1 MENDEPKPSL
11 DVLNEHQGNCL
22 FMCCHCKE
30 VFTMEEELNEHI
42 QANSCKY
49 LQAEISART
58 DTDKKPYVCNMCG
71 AAFND
76 LNNFLSHKE
85 KHENEF
91 SVKEDLNK
99 QLENHKPPHSEI
111 TTLYND
117 ISTEDSD
124 SKYHLS
130 NLQLVLSSNPSSLN
144 YVTIQQQTNV
154 KTEKRQIEHSSLPAS
169 YQCDRCDKT
178 FNQKLQLTY
187 HIITHKYDKHKCSF
201 CGKAFVTAKELK
213 KHLCVILDTNQDVN
227 AKSAIVPSSI
237 KLDQENSDVMKTES
251 MWSEDAYLNSKDL
264 DSQDTELSKSLDS
277 PDNIAFNAGVLQQQI
292 IFKPLEFLNGMG
304 NKTEFNKNYN
314 VAASNRKSGITITN
328 CTKKLYKCFRCKR
341 TFHGKLQLASH
352 KIKYKYN
359 MCKCN
364 RRDKKFGISLHL
376 KSHLQGEKH
385 GRIYKQSTWLFASLL
400 GKQQKTT
407 PNLRKHNFNRE
418 KHHQTNNFSQQQR
431 TIRYNQQFECDQ
443 YQSFA
448 QKSRL
453 TMYLRTQSGAKE
465 FRCDQCDKELF
476 MKHHLTEHL
485 KTHSGEKPFQCDQ
498 CDKAFTLKHN
508 LTSHLKI
515 HSGKRPFKC
524 DLCDKAFTKKGN
536 LIYHLRTHNGE
547 KPFQCDQCDKAFSR
561 KEHLRYHLRTH
572 SGEKP
577 FDCDQCDKAFSQKS
591 HLRRHLRIHSG
602 EKPFQCDQCDKAFSL
617 KEHLTDHLRTH
628 SGEKPF
634 QCDQCDK
641 AFSHKFALTRHLRL
655 HSGEKPFQCDQ
666 CDKAF
671 TQKSHLIDHLRK
683 HNGEKPFQC
692 DQCDK
697 SFTQKGGLVKHL
709 RAHSGERPFHCAQCN
724 KAFAEKGILTQ
735 HLLTHSGEKPFK
747 CNQCDKGFARK
758 CNLNVHHRTHSKKK
772 PVSVTTVKRRLRKK

>member
-1 MENDEPKPSL
+1 MENDERKPSL
-11 DVLNEHQGNCL
+11 DVLNEHQGNSL

-30 VFTMEEELNEHI
+30 VFTIEEELNEHI
-42 QANSCKY
+42 QTNICKY
-49 LQAEISART
+49 LHVEIGART
-58 DTDKKPYVCNMCG
+58 ATDKKPYVCNMCG

-76 LNNFLSHKE
+76 LNSLLSHKE

-91 SVKEDLNK
+91 SVEEDLNN
-99 QLENHKPPHSEI
+99 QLENHKPPYSNI
-111 TTLYND
+111 RTSCNG
-117 ISTEDSD
+117 ISSEDSD
-124 SKYHLS
+124 SKYHLGNMQS
-130 NLQLVLSSNPSSLN
+130 EISFNSASLN
-144 YVTIQQQTNV
+144 YVTIQQQTNE
-154 KTEKRQIEHSSLPAS
+154 KTEKQQIESSSPVS

-178 FNQKLQLTY
+178 FTQKLQLTY
-187 HIITHKYDKHKCSF
+187 HIITHKYDNDN
-201 CGKAFVTAKELK
+201 CGKTFVAARELK
-213 KHLCVILDTNQDVN
+213 KHLCVILNTNQDPN
-227 AKSAIVPSSI
+227 AKSTMVPSSI
-237 KLDQENSDVMKTES
+237 KSHQENSGVVKTEYT
-251 MWSEDAYLNSKDL
+251 WSEGAYMSSENFNSRN
-264 DSQDTELSKSLDS
+264 TELSKSFDS
-277 PDNIAFNAGVLQQQI
+277 SENIAFNAGVLQQQI
-292 IFKPLEFLNGMG
+292 ISRPLELVPVLNGM
-304 NKTEFNKNYN
+304 NNNTEFNKNYN

-328 CTKKLYKCFRCKR
+328 CTKKLYKCYRCER
-341 TFHGKLQLASH
+341 TFQGTLQLARH
-352 KIKYKYN
+352 KIQYKYN
-359 MCKCN
+359 MYKCN
-364 RRDKKFGISLHL
+364 KSDRKWGISPYL
-376 KSHLQGEKH
+376 KSHLQGEKPR
-385 GRIYKQSTWLFASLL
+385 RIYKLSTWLFTSLL
-400 GKQQKTT
+400 GKQLETT
-407 PNLRKHNFNRE
+407 PNLGNHYPNRE
-418 KHHQTNNFSQQQR
+418 KHQTNNFSHQQR

-443 YQSFA
+443 YQLFA

-453 TMYLRTQSGAKE
+453 KKYLRTQSGAKE
-465 FRCDQCDKELF
+465 FRCDQCNKEFF

-515 HSGKRPFKC
+515 HSRKRPFKC

-602 EKPFQCDQCDKAFSL
+602 EKPFQCDQCEKTFSL
-617 KEHLTDHLRTH
+617 KEHLTDHFRTH
-628 SGEKPF
+628 SGDKPF

-655 HSGEKPFQCDQ
+655 HSGEKPFQCDK
-666 CDKAF
+666 CHKAF

-709 RAHSGERPFHCAQCN
+709 RAHSGKRPFHCAQCN

>member
-1 MENDEPKPSL
+1 MDNDEQKPSL

-30 VFTMEEELNEHI
+30 GFTMEDELNNHI
-42 QANSCKY
+42 QTNSCNY
-49 LQAEISART
+49 LHVEIGART

-71 AAFND
+71 AAFTD
-76 LNNFLSHKE
+76 LNSFSSHKD

-91 SVKEDLNK
+91 SVEEDLNN
-99 QLENHKPPHSEI
+99 QLEKHKPPHS
-111 TTLYND
+111 N
-117 ISTEDSD
+117 ISTSCNGINSEHSD
-124 SKYHLS
+124 SKYHLGNMQS
-130 NLQLVLSSNPSSLN
+130 EISSNPASLN

-154 KTEKRQIEHSSLPAS
+154 KTEQRQIEHSSSPVS
-169 YQCDRCDKT
+169 YQCDRCNKT
-178 FNQKLQLTY
+178 FTQKLQLTY
-187 HIITHKYDKHKCSF
+187 HIITHKYDKPKCHY
-201 CGKAFVTAKELK
+201 CAKAFMTAKELK
-213 KHLCVILDTNQDVN
+213 KHLCVILNTNQGAN
-227 AKSAIVPSSI
+227 AKSTNAKSTVQSSI
-237 KLDQENSDVMKTES
+237 KSHKENLGVMKTES
-251 MWSEDAYLNSKDL
+251 LWSEEAYTNSENFNF
-264 DSQDTELSKSLDS
+264 QDTELSKSLDS
-277 PDNIAFNAGVLQQQI
+277 PDTIAFNAGVLQQQI
-292 IFKPLEFLNGMG
+292 TSRPLELVPIFYGMA

-314 VAASNRKSGITITN
+314 VAASNQKSGITITN
-328 CTKKLYKCFRCKR
+328 CTEKLYKCFRCKR
-341 TFHGKLQLASH
+341 TFQGKLQLANH

-364 RRDKKFGISLHL
+364 RSDKKCGISPYL
-376 KSHLQGEKH
+376 KSHLQGEKP

-400 GKQQKTT
+400 GKQLETT
-407 PNLRKHNFNRE
+407 PNLRNHNLNRE
-418 KHHQTNNFSQQQR
+418 KHQTNNFSQQQR
-431 TIRYNQQFECDQ
+431 TIRYNHQFECDQ
-443 YQSFA
+443 HQSFA

-453 TMYLRTQSGAKE
+453 NKCLRPQGGAKE

-498 CDKAFTLKHN
+498 CDRAFTLKHN

-577 FDCDQCDKAFSQKS
+577 FDCDQCDKVFSQKS

-692 DQCDK
+692 DHCDK

-735 HLLTHSGEKPFK
+735 HLLTHSGEKQFK
-747 CNQCDKGFARK
+747 CSQC
-758 CNLNVHHRTHSKKK
+758 
-772 PVSVTTVKRRLRKK
+772 VSVHENVI